1 MAVNNYQVTVKAELM
16 YDITVEADSF
26 QEAIDVATEISGT
39 KLREIMDV
47 SSHLV
52 EDEIFVDA
60 TSSVAGVYKL

>member
-16 YDITVEADSF
+16 YDVTVEADSF
-26 QEAIDVATEISGT
+26 QEAIDVATEISEA

-47 SSHLV
+47 ASPLV

-60 TSSVAGVYKL
+60 TSSIAGAYKL